1 MMRTLFKVCFGIVAF
16 MFKALFA
23 FIGIILMIVSDGAP
37 D

>member
-1 MMRTLFKVCFGIVAF
+1 MRTLFNVCFGIVAF